1 MDPNCNHKTKRFLG
15 PRACSHGISYG
26 IFPKDFGQIVL
37 LSSPLPPRCHIFL
50 AIETWPGQPKIKC
63 LIGPRSQDCSY
74 NRESLQ
80 QQQQKQEQE
89 RTSDVRMVCSCL
101 FLGLQHWYTL
111 ILYVSWIQI
120 EKLSSHQPRQPSWI
134 NHEPVGSQCWGRPP
148 TSSVWLVS
156 VTCLYPTYLSNLSLS
171 IVYLYQTNL
180 YPACLYQILS
190 QT

>member
-1 MDPNCNHKTKRFLG
+1 MDPNCNHKAKWFLG

-50 AIETWPGQPKIKC
+50 AIETWPGQPKIPG
-63 LIGPRSQDCSY
+63 LR
-74 NRESLQ
+74 LQ
-80 QQQQKQEQE
+80 PWVAPTATT
-89 RTSDVRMVCSCL
+89 RTRTTRTD
-101 FLGLQHWYTL
+101 LGCADGVFMFVLGFTTL
-111 ILYVSWIQI
+111 IYIDSIRFMNPNWKVV
-120 EKLSSHQPRQPSWI
+120 SSHQPRQPSWI
-134 NHEPVGSQCWGRPP
+134 NHQPVGSQCWGRPP